1 MQIPIARYFGGCGS
15 IDVPFDY
22 DIAHDFAAKKFG
34 GKDKI
39 KLQINMSNCLIW
51 SGLLAKTAALLYGI
65 LHKTQTTVADLEALG
80 LDRKAIDLVIELT
93 PKQSESPKDFLKR
106 IADGK
111 NKEAIAIEHA
121 HIGLLRCFGTQ
132 NDKTSYST
140 RLKTL
145 LGFKTCLKRKG
156 K

>member
-1 MQIPIARYFGGCGS
+1 MRVLIARYSSGCGS

-51 SGLLAKTAALLYGI
+51 SGLPAKTAALLYGI
-65 LHKTQTTVADLEALG
+65 LHKTQTTVADLEALA

-93 PKQSESPKDFLKR
+93 PKRSESSKDFLKR
-106 IADGK
+106 IADSK
-111 NKEAIAIEHA
+111 NEEAIAIEHA
-121 HIGLLRCFGTQ
+121 HIGLLRCFGTP
-132 NDKTSYST
+132 NDKTSYPT